1 MHARSWE
8 STRDAFEWHEA
19 KPSASLASRVLSQL
33 PKRIHN
39 SITVAHK
46 GHHCIRM
53 FYLTFRVLYL
63 QFACSI
69 CSSHVLF
76 SIPRAPFAARVLYL
90 QFACSIC
97 SSRVLFSFCAF
108 FCARVFFCCSRA
120 RQGNPRTLFLLARF
134 CARDFV
140 AADLYGLLE
149 TTWRLT

>member
-1 MHARSWE
+1 MVHAWRASMELWMHAGSWE

-53 FYLTFRVLYL
+53 LCLTFRVLYL

-90 QFACSIC
+90 QFACSVFFL
-97 SSRVLFSFCAF
+97 RVLL
-108 FCARVFFCCSRA
+108 CSRF
-120 RQGNPRTLFLLARF
+120 LLLLARST
-134 CARDFV
+134 
-140 AADLYGLLE
+140 G
-149 TTWRLT
+149 